1 MIKVLFFARVREQL
15 ATDSLELQAS
25 DGLTT
30 GLVRQQLANTDSLW
44 AKVLAEDSILIAVN
58 QQIIDESTAVVDGDE
73 IAFFPPVTGG

>member
-58 QQIIDESTAVVDGDE
+58 QQIVDGSTAVVDGDE